1 MTAMRLNPFLLALR
15 QLRREWRSGELAVL
29 IAALVVAVGALA
41 SIAFAT
47 DRVRTGVEQRA
58 AESLAADVVIRSRDE
73 IPEPFASV
81 ARDLGLAVA
90 RTLEFA
96 SVVSTDARRQLAEV
110 RAVTPGYPLR
120 GQLEVA
126 DRAYGATEKTEAL
139 PGPGE
144 IWAEPRLVG
153 ALDIATGDE
162 VQLGLKTFTLTR
174 VIAYAP
180 DQGFSFVDIAPMLLV
195 RRDELEGTG
204 LLGPAS
210 RVSHRLLVAGDRGSV
225 EKYKSYA
232 SAALQPGQRLLD
244 IRDGRPE
251 MATAISRADR
261 FLNLAALVA
270 VMLAGVAIA
279 MAARR
284 YATRETDTVA
294 ILKCLG
300 ASRREIVW
308 GYLAQLLIIAVA
320 AGMLG
325 ILLGYA
331 AQTTLLYLLRDI
343 LGEALPPASLAPI
356 PWLLALGAIILGGFG
371 LPPVLGLARTPP
383 IRVLRRDVGG
393 TTVSGWIVYVVAL
406 AAISAIL
413 VAQTGDARLSAF
425 VLAGAGGGA
434 LVLAGGAA
442 LLVFILSG
450 FRRGVGVAWRFG
462 VASIVRRRRDSIVQ
476 VMAFGLGMLA
486 LLLLAIVRTDLLASW
501 QAMLPE
507 EAPNHFMINIQAEER
522 DELREF
528 FAERGVEPPEMRAM
542 VRARISRINDTAVS
556 EIEFS
561 SERARSFA
569 ERDANLSWTE
579 ELPASNTLT
588 AGEWWSPEQFDDPL
602 ISLEEEA
609 AGRLG
614 IGVGDEITFDLAGEK
629 MTVTVASLR
638 RVEWDS
644 FEPNFFML
652 LPPGLL
658 EGYPATFIS
667 SVYLPEEKSPMLLTL
682 VRQFPAVTV
691 IDLDTIIAQVKSV
704 MDQAAAAV
712 EYIFLFTLAAGV
724 LVLLAAVQA
733 TREER
738 RFESAVM
745 RTLGATRHTVIA
757 GVVAEFTLLGVLA
770 ATLAVACAAVAGWL
784 LATEVFE
791 LSYRTSPGLWL
802 IGWITGTLFVGATGV
817 LATRRV
823 VRQPPL
829 MTLRQR

>member
-1 MTAMRLNPFLLALR
+1 MTAARLNPLLLALR

-29 IAALVVAVGALA
+29 IAALIIAVGALA
-41 SIAFAT
+41 SIALAT

-73 IPEPFASV
+73 IPESLAS
-81 ARDLGLAVA
+81 AAQDRGLAVA
-90 RTLEFA
+90 RMLEFA
-96 SVVSTDARRQLAEV
+96 SVVSTDTRRQLADV

-120 GQLEVA
+120 GRLEIA
-126 DRAYGATEKTEAL
+126 DQAYGAARETQAL

-153 ALDIATGDE
+153 ALGIETGDL
-162 VQLGLKTFTLTR
+162 VRLGSKTFTLTR
-174 VIAYAP
+174 IIAFAP
-180 DQGFSFVDIAPMLLV
+180 DQGFSFVDIAPMLLL
-195 RRDELEGTG
+195 RHDELEGSG

-210 RVSHRLLVAGDRGSV
+210 RVHHSLLVAGERDRIAEYKAFASGS
-225 EKYKSYA
+225 
-232 SAALQPGQRLLD
+232 LQQGQRLLD

-270 VMLAGVAIA
+270 VVLAGVAIA

-284 YATRETDTVA
+284 YAARETGTVA

-300 ASRREIVW
+300 ATRREIVW
-308 GYLAQLLIIAVA
+308 GYLTQLLIIALA
-320 AGMLG
+320 AGVLG
-325 ILLGYA
+325 ILLGYL
-331 AQTTLLYLLRDI
+331 AQMALLYLLRDI
-343 LGEALPPASLAPI
+343 LGESLPHASLAPV

-371 LPPVLGLARTPP
+371 LPPVLGLAQTPP
-383 IRVLRRDVGG
+383 IRVLRRDAAR
-393 TTVSGWIVYVVAL
+393 TTVSGWIVYAVAL
-406 AAISAIL
+406 AAICAIL
-413 VAQTGDARLSAF
+413 VAQTGDTKLSAF
-425 VLAGAGGGA
+425 VLAGAAGGA

-442 LLVFILSG
+442 LLVLLLSG

-462 VASIVRRRRDSIVQ
+462 VASIVRRRRESVVQ

-501 QAMLPE
+501 QAMLPD

-522 DELREF
+522 EALREF
-528 FAERGVEPPEMRAM
+528 FAERGVRPPQLRAM
-542 VRARISRINDTAVS
+542 VRARISRINNTPIS
-556 EIEFS
+556 EIEFG

-569 ERDANLSWTE
+569 ERDANLSWAE
-579 ELPASNTLT
+579 DLPASNTLT
-588 AGEWWSPEQFDDPL
+588 SGEWWSQTQFEEPL
-602 ISLEEEA
+602 ISLEQEA

-614 IGVGDEITFDLAGEK
+614 IGIGDDITFNLAGEE
-629 MTVTVASLR
+629 MRVTVASLR

-652 LPPGLL
+652 VPPGLL
-658 EGYPATFIS
+658 ENYPATFIS
-667 SVYLPEEKSPMLLTL
+667 SIYLPEEKAPMLLSL
-682 VRQFPAVTV
+682 VQQFPAVTI

-712 EYIFLFTLAAGV
+712 EYVFLFTLAAGV

-745 RTLGATRHTVIA
+745 RTLGATRKTVAA
-757 GVVAEFTLLGVLA
+757 GVVSEFTLLGVLA

-791 LSYRTSPGLWL
+791 LAYRTSPGLWL